1 MEDDVKRAH
10 ENTNTVNVTSWF
22 ASSPSSPDAKLPS
35 AARFYVNRLLE
46 GDVPPS
52 SECSSDGGV
61 IFSSSKLAMAVEF
74 GNSAVVI
81 KYGTVLS
88 FVMVL
93 LAYWLRPPVRDTL
106 DGRLDTVL
114 SSLLRAERKAGLSDF
129 ARPRVAIGFGGCVD
143 IIVDG
148 VTLLNKVGLEPSSQP
163 LHHDYIEN
171 AEQLAQ
177 SFAYFFPPGA
187 ASERFVMNDTLFSQ
201 LVEASRELPGN
212 RWSLGGNAAV
222 MASRMALEGCEVLLG
237 ADFSPELTDVLPQQI
252 TVVGNV
258 VEEPDIHLILEYPS
272 GATWGQYT
280 SKRANRFIVHS
291 DDHNP
296 YLASMEAFER
306 KLKDFHPD
314 LLVVGGMQMMDN
326 FPFRK
331 GEREALLDRLAQLL
345 DSSSPGMGVHFEM
358 ASFVDEGL
366 LSELLRLVLPRAD
379 SLGMNEQ
386 ELPNLLSLLRGGS
399 VTLLSDPNPR
409 VATVLDQMRE
419 LYRLVNRQRRDSGVG
434 RPLTRVHVHTLAF
447 QAIIVTRGS
456 QWKNTMSATA
466 KASLTANRH
475 VCGSPDI
482 NLSKAKLILD
492 ESFSVS
498 RREGSQRIPLQET
511 RPVSC
516 WHEDDYEVCVAPV
529 LVCTEVYQTAGGGDN
544 ISAAGLVLQI

>member
-1 MEDDVKRAH
+1 M
-10 ENTNTVNVTSWF
+10 S
-22 ASSPSSPDAKLPS
+22 
-35 AARFYVNRLLE
+35 
-46 GDVPPS
+46 
-52 SECSSDGGV
+52 
-61 IFSSSKLAMAVEF
+61 AMAIELRP
-74 GNSAVVI
+74 GL

-88 FVMVL
+88 FAAVL
-93 LAYWLRPPVRDTL
+93 VAFWLRSPQSVL
-106 DGRLDTVL
+106 DERLDTVL
-114 SSLLRAERKAGLSDF
+114 SSLLRAERKVGMNNV

-148 VTLLNKVGLEPSSQP
+148 VTLLNKIGLLPTDQP
-163 LHHDYIEN
+163 IHHDYIEN

-177 SFAYFFPPGA
+177 SFAYFFAPGA

-212 RWSLGGNAAV
+212 RWSVGGNAPV
-222 MASRMALEGCEVLLG
+222 MAGRMASEGCDVLLG
-237 ADFSPELTDVLPQQI
+237 GSFSLDFNDVLSEHV
-252 TVVGNV
+252 TVAGNT

-280 SKRANRFIVHS
+280 SRRANRYIVHS

-296 YLASMEAFER
+296 YLDSMEEFEK
-306 KLKDFHPD
+306 KLQSFNPD
-314 LLVVGGMQMMDN
+314 LLVVGGLQMMDN
-326 FPFRK
+326 FPFK
-331 GEREALLDRLAQLL
+331 QGLREALLTHLARIL
-345 DSSSPGMGVHFEM
+345 SSASSQTSVHFEM

-366 LSELLRLVLPRAD
+366 LLDLLGFVLPHAD

-386 ELPNLLSLLRGGS
+386 ELPNLLSLFRGS
-399 VTLLSDPNPR
+399 NVTVLSDPNPR

-419 LYRLVNRQRRDSGVG
+419 LYRIVNQRQKENNTG
-434 RPLTRVHVHTLAF
+434 RPLTRLHVHTLAF
-447 QAIIVTRGS
+447 QAMIVTHGS
-456 QWKNTMSATA
+456 QWKNTMSAVA

-482 NLSKAKLILD
+482 DTSKARLIMD

-498 RREGSQRIPLQET
+498 RSEGSQRIPLEES

-516 WHEDDYEVCVAPV
+516 WTEDDYEICVAPV

>member
-1 MEDDVKRAH
+1 
-10 ENTNTVNVTSWF
+10 
-22 ASSPSSPDAKLPS
+22 
-35 AARFYVNRLLE
+35 
-46 GDVPPS
+46 
-52 SECSSDGGV
+52 
-61 IFSSSKLAMAVEF
+61 MAVELRS
-74 GNSAVVI
+74 GL

-88 FVMVL
+88 FAAVL
-93 LAYWLRPPVRDTL
+93 LAFWLRTPRSVL
-106 DGRLDTVL
+106 DERLDAVL
-114 SSLLRAERKAGLSDF
+114 SSLLRAERKVGINNV

-148 VTLLNKVGLEPSSQP
+148 VTLLNKIGLQPTDQP

-177 SFAYFFPPGA
+177 SFAYFFAPGA

-212 RWSLGGNAAV
+212 RWSVGGNAPV
-222 MASRMALEGCEVLLG
+222 MAGRMASEGCDVLLG
-237 ADFSPELTDVLPQQI
+237 GSFSPDFNDVLSQHI
-252 TVVGNV
+252 TVAGNT

-280 SKRANRFIVHS
+280 SRRANRYIVHS

-296 YLASMEAFER
+296 YLDSMEEFEMR
-306 KLKDFHPD
+306 LQSFKPD
-314 LLVVGGMQMMDN
+314 LLVVGGLQMMDN
-326 FPFRK
+326 FPFK
-331 GEREALLDRLAQLL
+331 QGEREALLSRLAWIL
-345 DSSSPGMGVHFEM
+345 SSASPQTSVHFEM

-366 LSELLRLVLPRAD
+366 MSDLLEFVLPHAD

-386 ELPNLLSLLRGGS
+386 ELPNLLSLFRGS
-399 VTLLSDPNPR
+399 NLTVLSDPNPR

-419 LYRLVNRQRRDSGVG
+419 LYRLVNQRHKEAATG
-434 RPLTRVHVHTLAF
+434 RPLTRLHVHTLAF
-447 QAIIVTRGS
+447 QAMIVTHGS
-456 QWKNTMSATA
+456 QWKNTMSAVA

-475 VCGSPDI
+475 VCGSADI
-482 NLSKAKLILD
+482 DTSKARLIMD

-498 RREGSQRIPLQET
+498 RREGSQRIPLQES

-516 WHEDDYEVCVAPV
+516 WTEDDYEICVAPV